1 MPDNNRP
8 DTAAA
13 AAAAAAAATAA
24 ATAETAAAAPTAAA
38 AAPTAAAAAPTAAAA
53 AATAVQDDQLNTAA
67 AAAATAETAAAAPT
81 LDNQPT
87 GDDQLLLISR
97 RKAAEGRQVP
107 TPNPAN
113 RPTLSSIFGESS
125 IGEERQA
132 PPPAP
137 RLGPQPAPADLMQ
150 AAGDGFLLDRTESEA
165 STTVPDSP
173 SNSPLSSAT
182 STPAQSPRQ

>member
-1 MPDNNRP
+1 M
-8 DTAAA
+8 
-13 AAAAAAAATAA
+13 
-24 ATAETAAAAPTAAA
+24 
-38 AAPTAAAAAPTAAAA
+38 
-53 AATAVQDDQLNTAA
+53 
-67 AAAATAETAAAAPT
+67 
-81 LDNQPT
+81 DNQPT

-165 STTVPDSP
+165 STSAGSSP
-173 SNSPLSSAT
+173 TTSAT
-182 STPAQSPRQ
+182 STPVQSPRQQIQH